1 MSHNHKEDSLART
14 QHENRFE
21 HNFWDEN
28 YPKLQRYC
36 HFLARNGW
44 DGDDIAQETYIKAL
58 KYANQHQRMTTAL
71 LNKIAYNH
79 WVDMLRKRKNETVE
93 ADPDCTKPTLT
104 NPFDGTRESVDLLL
118 KNFTPNQA
126 IIFLL
131 KEGFQYQLKEIA
143 AILDSTEMAVKANLH
158 RAKKR
163 LEKANQD
170 SPIRSVEWFWN
181 EEEQEQLSDLFYD
194 ALKKQDPSILIH
206 SLTSRTRTCDVPKLS
221 LSKLRSK
228 PNFSPSSTLCM
239 AA

>member
-14 QHENRFE
+14 QNEVSLEN
-21 HNFWDEN
+21 NFWDEN

-36 HFLARNGW
+36 HFLARNVW

-93 ADPDCTKPTLT
+93 AEPEFAKPTLT
-104 NPFDGTRESVDLLL
+104 HPFDGTRESVDLLL

-163 LEKANQD
+163 LEKANKE
-170 SPIRSVEWFWN
+170 SPGHSVELFWN
-181 EEEQEQLSDLFYD
+181 EEEREQLSDLFYE
-194 ALKKQDPSILIH
+194 ALIKQDPSILIH
-206 SLTSRTRTCDVPKLS
+206 SISSRTRTCDVPKLIS
-221 LSKLRSK
+221 SKLRSK

>member
-1 MSHNHKEDSLART
+1 MSHKLSHDSLESIE
-14 QHENRFE
+14 HEMRIGE
-21 HNFWDEN
+21 DFWIQN
-28 YPKLQRYC
+28 YPKLRRYC
-36 HFLARNGW
+36 HFLTSSRW

-58 KYANQHQRMTTAL
+58 KYENQHQRMTTAL

-93 ADPDCTKPTLT
+93 ADPEYAMHTHMTPLDV
-104 NPFDGTRESVDLLL
+104 TRESVELLL

-143 AILDSTEMAVKANLH
+143 TILDSTEMAVKSNLH

-163 LEKANQD
+163 LEKAKEER
-170 SPIRSVEWFWN
+170 PLHSVELFWN
-181 EEEQEQLSDLFYD
+181 EEEKEQLSDLFYD
-194 ALKKQDPSILIH
+194 ALKNQDPTILIQ
-206 SLTSRTRTCDVPKLS
+206 SLPALTCMSSVSKVVS
-221 LSKLRSK
+221 GKLRTK
-228 PNFSPSSTLCM
+228 PTFSPSSTLCM

>member
-1 MSHNHKEDSLART
+1 MSHMLSQDGLESMENQNKFEED
-14 QHENRFE
+14 
-21 HNFWDEN
+21 FWVKN
-28 YPKLQRYC
+28 YPKLRRYC

-44 DGDDIAQETYIKAL
+44 DGDEIAQETFIKAL
-58 KYANQHQRMTTAL
+58 KYGNHQQKLTTAL

-93 ADPDCTKPTLT
+93 ADSDFAIQALT
-104 NPFDGTRESVDLLL
+104 TQLDETRESVDILL

-143 AILDSTEMAVKANLH
+143 SILDSTEMAVKSNLH

-163 LEKANQD
+163 LEKANEEKQFL
-170 SPIRSVEWFWN
+170 SVELYWDN
-181 EEEQEQLSDLFYD
+181 DELEQLSDLFYE
-194 ALKKQDPSILIH
+194 ALKNQDPSILIQ
-206 SLTSRTRTCDVPKLS
+206 SIRSRPTISDVPKLIS
-221 LSKLRSK
+221 GKLRSK
-228 PNFSPSSTLCM
+228 PIYSPSSTLCM